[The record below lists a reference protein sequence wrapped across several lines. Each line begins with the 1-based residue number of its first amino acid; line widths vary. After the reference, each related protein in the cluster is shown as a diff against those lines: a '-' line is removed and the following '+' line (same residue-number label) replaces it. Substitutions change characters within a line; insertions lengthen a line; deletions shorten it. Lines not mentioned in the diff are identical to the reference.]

1 MLGREISSV
10 LCGDLEAWNGAGEG
24 GRPKRKGIY
33 VYTLLIHF
41 VVQQTLKQHCKA
53 TISQWGEKVSE
64 KGKEWVM
71 KIKPKPLQVI
81 LPSLFHCP
89 LPN

>member
-1 MLGREISSV
+1 VSGRELSSV
-10 LCGDLEAWNGAGEG
+10 LCGDLEAWDGAGVG

-41 VVQQTLKQHCKA
+41 VVQQTLTQHCKA
-53 TISQWGEKVSE
+53 TIPQWGEKVSE

-71 KIKPKPLQVI
+71 KIKPKSLQVI